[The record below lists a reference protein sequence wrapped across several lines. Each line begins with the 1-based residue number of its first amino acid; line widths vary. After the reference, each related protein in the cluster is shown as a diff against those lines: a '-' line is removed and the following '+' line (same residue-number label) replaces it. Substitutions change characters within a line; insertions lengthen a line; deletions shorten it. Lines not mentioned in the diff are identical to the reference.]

1 MSRDVIR
8 LMQALFLPGHGC
20 GGAWSPAAD
29 LYRTADGWLVKFDL
43 AGVRPEDVR
52 VRAEGRRLSVSGSRR
67 DGCLTEGCRHYHLE
81 IAYSH
86 FERCLELPCDLARC
100 DIATDFR
107 DGMLH
112 VRVRLEKSN
121 GDRE

>member
-8 LMQALFLPGHGC
+8 LMQALFPQSAQGC
-20 GGAWSPAAD
+20 AGAWCPAAD
-29 LYRTADGWLVKFDL
+29 LYRTRAGWLVKLDL

-52 VRAEGRRLSVSGSRR
+52 IWVEARRLSVSGCRR
-67 DGCLTEGCRHYHLE
+67 DCTLSEDCSHYHLE

-86 FERCLELPCDLARC
+86 FERHFELPDELDAAS
-100 DIATDFR
+100 ISTDYR

-112 VRVRLEKSN
+112 VHVRKELT
-121 GDRE
+121 R

>member
-8 LMQALFLPGHGC
+8 LMQALFPPSNQGC
-20 GGAWSPAAD
+20 ADSAWCPAAD
-29 LYRTADGWLVKFDL
+29 LYRTHSGWLVKLDL

-52 VRAEGRRLSVSGSRR
+52 VRAEGRRLTVSGCRR
-67 DGCLTEGCRHYHLE
+67 DCTLTEGCSHYHLE

-86 FERCLELPCDLARC
+86 FERSFELPGELDP
-100 DIATDFR
+100 DSITSDSR

-112 VRVRLEKSN
+112 VHVRTEKIP
-121 GDRE
+121 